1 MDSKV
6 LQDNLM
12 KRFEEVGV
20 FTRKFGSFSKA
31 DFELLLFTAYLDSY
45 EETVR
50 DYDLSLQLGIT
61 ETKARNLRIKSQLLY
76 PKDIDEAKELAEA
89 ISSGRFNPYT
99 REITITIENPSVR
112 NSIKNTVESSN
123 HNVGISLNSK
133 QLILPVESIVIL
145 AILLDESKDDL
156 FERIRTKFNKETVD
170 ISKIEKGNYKDR
182 FFKNISSIN
191 EITSV
196 CNSIVPFFTNSAQV
210 IQSLV
215 NVMHL
220 I

>member
-1 MDSKV
+1 M
-6 LQDNLM
+6 
-12 KRFEEVGV
+12 
-20 FTRKFGSFSKA
+20 
-31 DFELLLFTAYLDSY
+31 LLFTAYWDSY

-61 ETKARNLRIKSQLLY
+61 ETKVRNLRIKSQLLY
-76 PKDIDEAKELAEA
+76 QKDIDEAKELAEA
-89 ISSGRFNPYT
+89 ISSGRFNPDT

-156 FERIRTKFNKETVD
+156 LERIRTKFNKETVD

-196 CNSIVPFFTNSAQV
+196 CNSIVPFFTNAAQV